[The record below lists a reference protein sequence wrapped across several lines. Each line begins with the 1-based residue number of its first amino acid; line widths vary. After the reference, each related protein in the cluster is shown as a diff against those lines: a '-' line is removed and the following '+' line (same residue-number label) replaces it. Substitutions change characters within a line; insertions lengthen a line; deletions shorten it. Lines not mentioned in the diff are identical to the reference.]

1 MSIYA
6 PDPRWKKLKGAIL
19 ACLFLSALA
28 LCFMGAGLVLG
39 TEPRLVLERSG
50 PGTFRGTGSNYFV
63 GHLYFTKTVDGI
75 SGVVVSSAARD
86 RSSDSLAERQRRQ
99 SQKSLDLYGADRRRL
114 GWDREDD
121 QGQIEDFMRGEEPRL
136 ELTDPPPLWRMGCAW
151 LLLGFGAL
159 VFIGAIQSNFFPK
172 TKTLSGLP

>member
-6 PDPRWKKLKGAIL
+6 PDPRWKKLRGAVL

-50 PGTFRGTGSNYFV
+50 PGSFRGTGSNHFAGYQ
-63 GHLYFTKTVDGI
+63 YFTKTVDGI
-75 SGVVVSSAARD
+75 SKVIVSSAARD
-86 RSSDSLAERQRRQ
+86 RSSDSLAERQRRER
-99 SQKSLDLYGADRRRL
+99 QKHLDLYGADGRRL
-114 GWDREDD
+114 AWDREHD
-121 QGQIEDFMRGEEPRL
+121 QRQIEDFMRGEEPRL
-136 ELTDPPPLWRMGCAW
+136 ALTDPPPLWRMGCAW
-151 LLLGFGAL
+151 FVAGFGAL
-159 VFIGAIQSNFFPK
+159 VFVGAIQSNFFPR